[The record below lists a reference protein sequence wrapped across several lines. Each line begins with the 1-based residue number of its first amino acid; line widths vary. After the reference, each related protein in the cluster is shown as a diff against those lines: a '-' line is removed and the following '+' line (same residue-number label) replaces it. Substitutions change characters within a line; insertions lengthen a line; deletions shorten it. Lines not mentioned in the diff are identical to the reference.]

1 MFKKISTLSFNLAVQ
16 TVEYRDY
23 FMFFVI
29 YQETITVLYT
39 ILMPILQIIT
49 VTSKKKNVEW

>member
-39 ILMPILQIIT
+39 ILMQILQIIT
-49 VTSKKKNVEW
+49 VTSKKKNVE

>member
-1 MFKKISTLSFNLAVQ
+1 MFKKNSTLSFNLAIQ